1 MTQALSD
8 EEAGRQI
15 LSIFVR
21 NKVTASGTLR
31 RIHFFDVRDGDFQ
44 HGINRAVFNKW
55 IAIHHRDR
63 YRYILTDEGYAAG
76 RRGEAPGLVDAPIM
90 AQAAAKAEAPA
101 RAEAES

>member
-1 MTQALSD
+1 MPRTLSD

-21 NKVTASGTLR
+21 NKVQASGTLR

-44 HGINRAVFNKW
+44 RGINNAVMKRW

-76 RRGEAPGLVDAPIM
+76 RQAEVPM
-90 AQAAAKAEAPA
+90 AAQG
-101 RAEAES
+101 